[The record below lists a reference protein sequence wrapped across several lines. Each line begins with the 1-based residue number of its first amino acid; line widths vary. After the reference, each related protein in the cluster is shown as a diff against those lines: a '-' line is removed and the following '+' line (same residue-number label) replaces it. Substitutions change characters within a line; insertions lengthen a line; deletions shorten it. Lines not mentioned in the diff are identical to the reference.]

1 VNAAAPRNAAAR
13 LAAIAVAV
21 VLLAVL
27 AAGWAGRARFVDSLY
42 LEKVRSAEFTLD
54 LVAAGSVLPLVAEDG
69 LTLNSLIKGAS
80 IGERYLFVS
89 VSDAGNVVRADTDLS
104 RVGSP
109 WKGTGKGG
117 LELSRPILFQGK
129 SVGTVR
135 LGLSAERLRAEA
147 SRDSIPAAWILVAA
161 ILCAAAAG
169 GIGFAVAR
177 MAGESGG
184 GAGSRDAIAGLR
196 SALPGAAAE
205 GEGGDPGTARNPIT
219 VLFASVKGFRSYA
232 DESLPD
238 DLMRNLKEIFSIA
251 SRNVLGYGGYVEK
264 YQGESLTGV
273 FGAPSDLADHT
284 RRAVRAA
291 VSIQKALQEAAEE
304 GNELLRKVSI
314 GISTGVVLS
323 GQVPS
328 GESSSPF
335 FVGKIFEEAASL
347 NRAARE
353 GEIVISRD
361 VYQSVQNL
369 VAVEP
374 LPPQQ
379 NLVVVEPLPP
389 QGAGGDRGSWEA
401 FRLLRI
407 EERKNRA

>member
-13 LAAIAVAV
+13 LAAIAVGV

-27 AAGWAGRARFVDSLY
+27 AAGWAGRDRFVDSLY
-42 LEKVRSAEFTLD
+42 REKVRAAEFTLD
-54 LVAAGSVLPLVAEDG
+54 LIAAGSVLPLVAEDG

-80 IGERYLFVS
+80 IGERFLFVS

-109 WKGTGKGG
+109 WKGSGKGG

-135 LGLSAERLRAEA
+135 LGLSADRLRDDA
-147 SRDSIPAAWILVAA
+147 SHDAFPAAWILVAA
-161 ILCAAAAG
+161 ILSAAVAG

-177 MAGESGG
+177 MAGEPGG
-184 GAGSRDAIAGLR
+184 GAGSRDAISGLR
-196 SALPGAAAE
+196 PALPGAAAE
-205 GEGGDPGTARNPIT
+205 GEGGEPGSARNPIT

-251 SRNVLGYGGYVEK
+251 SRNVLGYGGHVEK

-273 FGAPSDLADHT
+273 FGAPADLADHT
-284 RRAVRAA
+284 RRAIRAA
-291 VSIQKALQEAAEE
+291 VSIQKSLQEAASS

-328 GESSSPF
+328 GETSSPF
-335 FVGKIFEEAASL
+335 YVGQIFEEAASL
-347 NRAARE
+347 NQAARE

-361 VYQSVQNL
+361 VYHSVQNL
-369 VAVEP
+369 VA
-374 LPPQQ
+374 
-379 NLVVVEPLPP
+379 VEPLPP

-407 EERKNRA
+407 EERKNRE

>member
-1 VNAAAPRNAAAR
+1 MKAFAPNAAGRI
-13 LAAIAVAV
+13 AAITAGV
-21 VLLAVL
+21 VLSVL
-27 AAGWAGRARFVDSLY
+27 LVAGWACRYRFVDSLY
-42 LEKVRSAEFTLD
+42 REKVRAAEFTLD
-54 LVAAGSVLPLVAEDG
+54 LVAAGSVLPLAAEDG
-69 LTLNSLIKGAS
+69 LTLNSLVKGAS
-80 IGERYLFVS
+80 PGEGYLFVS
-89 VSDAGNVVRADTDLS
+89 VSDAGGVVRADTDLS

-117 LELSRPILFQGK
+117 LELSRPILFRGK
-129 SVGTVR
+129 PVGTVR
-135 LGLSAERLRAEA
+135 IGLSVERLRADA
-147 SRDSIPAAWILVAA
+147 NRGTFPAAWILVAA

-169 GIGFAVAR
+169 GIAFSVAR
-177 MAGESGG
+177 IAGESGG
-184 GAGSRDAIAGLR
+184 GTGSVDAMAGSRTG
-196 SALPGAAAE
+196 LPGAAAE
-205 GEGGDPGTARNPIT
+205 GEGVDPGTARNPVT
-219 VLFASVKGFRSYA
+219 VLSASVKEFRSFA
-232 DESLPD
+232 DASLPD

-273 FGAPSDLADHT
+273 FGAPADLADHT

-291 VSIQKALQEAAEE
+291 VSIQKALQEAAEN

-323 GQVPS
+323 GRVPS
-328 GESSSPF
+328 GETSSPF
-335 FVGKIFEEAASL
+335 YVGEIFEEAASL

-374 LPPQQ
+374 LPPQ
-379 NLVVVEPLPP
+379 
-389 QGAGGDRGSWEA
+389 GAGVGRGSWEA

>member
-1 VNAAAPRNAAAR
+1 MNTAAPRNAPAR
-13 LAAIAVAV
+13 LAATAAGV

-27 AAGWAGRARFVDSLY
+27 VAGWAARSRFVTTLY
-42 LEKVRSAEFTLD
+42 GEKIRAAEFTLD

-80 IGERYLFVS
+80 LGERFLFVS
-89 VSDAGNVVRADTDLS
+89 VTDAANLVRADTELS

-109 WKGTGKGG
+109 WSGAGKGG

-129 SVGTVR
+129 PVGTVR
-135 LGLSAERLRAEA
+135 AGLSTEGLWADAR
-147 SRDSIPAAWILVAA
+147 RDTFAAAWVFAAA
-161 ILCAAAAG
+161 ILIAAAAG
-169 GIGFAVAR
+169 GIGYAVAR
-177 MAGESGG
+177 KAGGSGG
-184 GAGSRDAIAGLR
+184 GARCRDDAAGSR
-196 SALPGAAAE
+196 PGWPGAAE
-205 GEGGDPGTARNPIT
+205 GEGTDPGASRNPVT
-219 VLFASVKGFRSYA
+219 VLYASVKGFRSYA
-232 DESLPD
+232 DASLPD

-251 SRNVLGYGGYVEK
+251 SRNVLGYGGCVEK

-273 FGAPSDLADHT
+273 FGAPADLADHT

-291 VSIQKALQEAAEE
+291 VSIQKALQEAARN

-323 GQVPS
+323 GNVPS
-328 GESSSPF
+328 GDTSSPF
-335 FVGKIFEEAASL
+335 YVGEIFEEAASL

-361 VYQSVQNL
+361 VYHSVQNL

-374 LPPQQ
+374 LPPQ
-379 NLVVVEPLPP
+379 
-389 QGAGGDRGSWEA
+389 GAGGGRGSWEA

-407 EERKNRA
+407 EERKDRA

>member
-1 VNAAAPRNAAAR
+1 MNAIAPRNAPAR
-13 LAAIAVAV
+13 LAAIAGGV
-21 VLLAVL
+21 VLLTVL
-27 AAGWAGRARFVDSLY
+27 VAGWAGRSRFVESLY
-42 LEKVRSAEFTLD
+42 REKVRAAEFTLD
-54 LVAAGSVLPLVAEDG
+54 LIAAGSVLPLVAEDG

-80 IGERYLFVS
+80 PGERYLFVS

-104 RVGSP
+104 RVGSA
-109 WKGTGKGG
+109 WNGTGRGG
-117 LELSRPILFQGK
+117 VELSRSILFREK
-129 SVGTVR
+129 PVGTVR
-135 LGLSAERLRAEA
+135 IGLSTERLRADA
-147 SRDSIPAAWILVAA
+147 SRDSFPAAWILAAA

-184 GAGSRDAIAGLR
+184 GAESRDAMARLTPGLQGVP
-196 SALPGAAAE
+196 SE
-205 GEGGDPGTARNPIT
+205 GEGGDPGTARNPVT

-232 DESLPD
+232 DASLPD

-251 SRNVLGYGGYVEK
+251 SRNVLGYGGYIEK

-273 FGAPSDLADHT
+273 FGAPADLADHT

-291 VSIQKALQEAAEE
+291 VSIQKALQEVA
-304 GNELLRKVSI
+304 GNGNDLLRMVSI

-328 GESSSPF
+328 GDTSSPF
-335 FVGKIFEEAASL
+335 YVGEIFEEAASL

-374 LPPQQ
+374 LPPQ
-379 NLVVVEPLPP
+379 
-389 QGAGGDRGSWEA
+389 GAGGGRGSWEA

>member
-1 VNAAAPRNAAAR
+1 MNATAPRDAAAR
-13 LAAIAVAV
+13 LAAIAVGV
-21 VLLAVL
+21 VLLTALV
-27 AAGWAGRARFVDSLY
+27 AGWAGRSRFVDSLY
-42 LEKVRSAEFTLD
+42 REKVRAAEFTLD

-80 IGERYLFVS
+80 LGERYLFVS
-89 VSDAGNVVRADTDLS
+89 VSDAGDVVRADTDLS

-109 WKGTGKGG
+109 WKGTGKGD
-117 LELSRPILFQGK
+117 LELSRSILFQGK
-129 SVGTVR
+129 PVGTVR
-135 LGLSAERLRAEA
+135 LGFSKERLRADA
-147 SRDSIPAAWILVAA
+147 SRDSFPAAWILVAA
-161 ILCAAAAG
+161 ILCAAVAG
-169 GIGFAVAR
+169 GMSFAVAR
-177 MAGESGG
+177 RTGKSGG
-184 GAGSRDAIAGLR
+184 GAGSLDAMARLR
-196 SALPGAAAE
+196 SGLPGATAE
-205 GEGGDPGTARNPIT
+205 GEGDPGTARNPVT
-219 VLFASVKGFRSYA
+219 VLYASVKGFRSYA

-251 SRNVLGYGGYVEK
+251 SRNVLGYGGYIEK

-273 FGAPSDLADHT
+273 FGAPADLADHT

-291 VSIQKALQEAAEE
+291 VSIQKALQEAAES

-328 GESSSPF
+328 GETSSPF
-335 FVGKIFEEAASL
+335 YVGEIFEQAASL

-374 LPPQQ
+374 LPPQ
-379 NLVVVEPLPP
+379 
-389 QGAGGDRGSWEA
+389 GASGGRGSWEA

-407 EERKNRA
+407 EERKTRA

>member
-1 VNAAAPRNAAAR
+1 MNAIAQRNADAR
-13 LAAIAVAV
+13 LAAIVAGV
-21 VLLAVL
+21 VLSAVL
-27 AAGWAGRARFVDSLY
+27 VAGWACRHRFVDSLY
-42 LEKVRSAEFTLD
+42 REKVRAAEFTLD
-54 LVAAGSVLPLVAEDG
+54 LVAAGSVLPLAAEDG
-69 LTLNSLIKGAS
+69 LTLNSLVKGAS
-80 IGERYLFVS
+80 PGEGRLFVS
-89 VSDAGNVVRADTDLS
+89 VSDAGGVVRADTDLS

-109 WKGTGKGG
+109 WKETGKGG
-117 LELSRPILFQGK
+117 LELSRPILFREK
-129 SVGTVR
+129 PVGTVR
-135 LGLSAERLRAEA
+135 LGLSTERLRADA
-147 SRDSIPAAWILVAA
+147 DRDSFPAAWILIAA

-169 GIGFAVAR
+169 GVAFAVAR
-177 MAGESGG
+177 MSPGSADAV
-184 GAGSRDAIAGLR
+184 AGSRSG
-196 SALPGAAAE
+196 LPGAAAE
-205 GEGGDPGTARNPIT
+205 GEGVDPGTARNPVT
-219 VLFASVKGFRSYA
+219 VLFASVKGFRSFA
-232 DESLPD
+232 DASLPD

-273 FGAPSDLADHT
+273 FGAPADLADHT

-291 VSIQKALQEAAEE
+291 VSIQKALQEAAEN

-328 GESSSPF
+328 GETSSPF
-335 FVGKIFEEAASL
+335 YVGEIFEEAASL

-374 LPPQQ
+374 LPPQ
-379 NLVVVEPLPP
+379 
-389 QGAGGDRGSWEA
+389 GAGVGRGSWEA

-407 EERKNRA
+407 EERKYRA

>member
-1 VNAAAPRNAAAR
+1 MNAVAPPRAAAR
-13 LAAIAVAV
+13 LAAIVAGG

-27 AAGWAGRARFVDSLY
+27 AAGWAGRSRSVDSLY
-42 LEKVRSAEFTLD
+42 REKVRAAENTLD
-54 LVAAGSVLPLVAEDG
+54 LLAAGSVLPLVAEDG

-80 IGERYLFVS
+80 LGGRYLFVS
-89 VSDAGNVVRADTDLS
+89 VSDAGNVVRADSDFS
-104 RVGSP
+104 RVGSS
-109 WKGTGKGG
+109 WGGTGKGG
-117 LELSRPILFQGK
+117 LELSRPILFRGK
-129 SVGTVR
+129 PVGTVR
-135 LGLSAERLRAEA
+135 LGLSTERLRADA
-147 SRDSIPAAWILVAA
+147 SRDSFPVAWILVAA

-177 MAGESGG
+177 RTEESGG
-184 GAGSRDAIAGLR
+184 GAGPRGAMPGLR
-196 SALPGAAAE
+196 SAFPGATTEAE
-205 GEGGDPGTARNPIT
+205 AGDPGKARNPVT
-219 VLFASVKGFRSYA
+219 VLYASVKGFGSYA
-232 DESLPD
+232 DATLPD
-238 DLMRNLKEIFSIA
+238 ELMRNLKQIFSIA

-273 FGAPSDLADHT
+273 FGAPADLADHT

-291 VSIQKALQEAAEE
+291 VSIQKALQEDASI

-328 GESSSPF
+328 GETSSPF
-335 FVGKIFEEAASL
+335 YVGQIFEEAASL

-374 LPPQQ
+374 LPPQ
-379 NLVVVEPLPP
+379 
-389 QGAGGDRGSWEA
+389 GAGGERGSWEA

>member
-1 VNAAAPRNAAAR
+1 MNAIAPRNAAAR
-13 LAAIAVAV
+13 LAAIVGGV

-27 AAGWAGRARFVDSLY
+27 AAGWAGRSRFVDSLY
-42 LEKVRSAEFTLD
+42 REKVRAAEFTLD

-80 IGERYLFVS
+80 LGERYLFVS
-89 VSDAGNVVRADTDLS
+89 VSDAGNVVRSDTDLS

-117 LELSRPILFQGK
+117 LELSRSILFRGK
-129 SVGTVR
+129 PVGTVR
-135 LGLSAERLRAEA
+135 LGLSTERLRADA
-147 SRDSIPAAWILVAA
+147 SRDSFPVAWILVAA

-177 MAGESGG
+177 MAGGSGG
-184 GAGSRDAIAGLR
+184 EAGSR
-196 SALPGAAAE
+196 SAMPE
-205 GEGGDPGTARNPIT
+205 GEGEGDPGTARNPVTI
-219 VLFASVKGFRSYA
+219 LYASVKGFRSYA

-251 SRNVLGYGGYVEK
+251 SRNVLGYGGYIEK

-273 FGAPSDLADHT
+273 FGAPADLADHT

-291 VSIQKALQEAAEE
+291 VSIQKALQEAAES

-328 GESSSPF
+328 GETSSPF
-335 FVGKIFEEAASL
+335 YVGEIFEEAASL

-361 VYQSVQNL
+361 VYRSVQNL

-374 LPPQQ
+374 LPP
-379 NLVVVEPLPP
+379 L
-389 QGAGGDRGSWEA
+389 GAGGGRGSWEA